1 MCGIAGYVGQRQAES
16 LLLVALERL
25 KYRGYD
31 SAGMAINDDGDLHV
45 RKAAGRLRQL
55 EEILGARSLAGT
67 TGIAHTRWATHGPP
81 TEDNAHPHSD
91 TAERLAV
98 VHNGIIENHEDLRRE
113 LADRGAVFASQTD
126 TEVIAHLVAELYIDT
141 GDPLAAVRAAIRR
154 LEGSYAFAIIFADH
168 PGRIIV
174 AREGSPLL
182 LGRGRG
188 EHLIASD
195 VPALLPH
202 AHEVCQ
208 LQDGWIADVRAERVD
223 ICDGDGTPVEGCFAR
238 IEVAID
244 DVSRGDFAS
253 FMEKEIAEQ
262 PEVLQRL
269 LDSRLVDGRLVTPE
283 IAVDLARINHV
294 VFLACGTS
302 WHAALLGKRFLEGLA
317 RIHVEVDISS
327 EYRYRNPVASGDT
340 LVVAI
345 SQSGETA
352 DTLAGVR
359 LARSKFMPVA
369 SLVNVVGSTMARESD
384 GVLPLLA
391 GPEIGVAST
400 KAYTAQVLAL
410 YLFALQLAQAKGR
423 LDQATRT
430 RLIDACCA
438 LPELTAR
445 TLDNCREAVEEATE
459 LFSAANASV
468 FLGRCGE
475 YPTALEG
482 ALKLKEIAY
491 VHATGYAAGEFKH
504 GPIALV
510 TDALPVISLCPR
522 DQMFEKML
530 SNVEETRAR
539 DGRIITVGPD
549 DERRLHDLSDVVF
562 PVPAANE
569 EMLQPLVSILPLQL
583 YALLVAQRRG
593 CDVDQPRNLAKSV
606 TVE

>member
-1 MCGIAGYVGQRQAES
+1 E
-16 LLLVALERL
+16 
-25 KYRGYD
+25 
-31 SAGMAINDDGDLHV
+31 
-45 RKAAGRLRQL
+45 
-55 EEILGARSLAGT
+55 
-67 TGIAHTRWATHGPP
+67 
-81 TEDNAHPHSD
+81 
-91 TAERLAV
+91 
-98 VHNGIIENHEDLRRE
+98 
-113 LADRGAVFASQTD
+113 
-126 TEVIAHLVAELYIDT
+126 TEVIAHLVAELYTDT

-168 PGRIIV
+168 PGRIVV

-208 LQDGWIADVRAERVD
+208 LQDGWIADIRAEQVT
-223 ICDGDGTPVEGCFAR
+223 ICDGDGAPVEGCFSR
-238 IEVAID
+238 IELAVD
-244 DVSRGDFAS
+244 DVSRGEFDS

-269 LDSRLVDGRLVTPE
+269 LDSRLIDGRLAMPE
-283 IAVDLARINHV
+283 ISVDLARINHV

-369 SLVNVVGSTMARESD
+369 SLVNVLGSTMARESD

-423 LDQATRT
+423 LDDATRT

-438 LPELTAR
+438 LPDLTAQ
-445 TLDNCREAVEEATE
+445 TLAACREAVDEATE

-510 TDALPVISLCPR
+510 TDALPVICMCPR

-530 SNVEETRAR
+530 ANVEETRAR
-539 DGRIITVGPD
+539 DGRIITVGPEE
-549 DERRLHDLSDVVF
+549 ERRLHDLSDVVF
-562 PVPAANE
+562 PVPAPPE
-569 EMLQPLVSILPLQL
+569 EMLQPLISILPLQL
-583 YALLVAQRRG
+583 YALLVAQRRS